1 MGAQIDHLLCLNPL
15 GAFTCYFFRG
25 TRTSPVSRMAELGA
39 HNVLHRWSDVAT
51 DGTPPRDAAADAGT
65 TLVVDADFVT
75 CTN

>member
-1 MGAQIDHLLCLNPL
+1 MAERAPN
-15 GAFTCYFFRG
+15 
-25 TRTSPVSRMAELGA
+25 AELGA

>member
-1 MGAQIDHLLCLNPL
+1 MAERAPN
-15 GAFTCYFFRG
+15 
-25 TRTSPVSRMAELGA
+25 AELGA

-51 DGTPPRDAAADAGT
+51 DGTPPRDAAADASTTST